1 MATVATA
8 PIQESRINS
17 TVYVG
22 GAGVRTIQAAVNY
35 AVKNG
40 GSFMVV
46 IPYGYAGSDTIG
58 GVINGSATVLISDQ
72 RGDSPQSYA
81 WEGTAYIA
89 ADFMQLG
96 NIYAP
101 YFGVVRG
108 QYFIA
113 DNGASQMQDGATL
126 MDFQTP
132 DNEGRLIAKSATAAL
147 ASLSLGGA
155 SNTADGRVME
165 YLRFSEFGG
174 PGSALGEFFVPLN
187 VDGAITSSGQMK
199 ARGWNPLDVSESYT
213 AIGVGNDPTTPI
225 LTLTNAA
232 SPTDQRVWIMAALRD
247 RLIFSAETDGGE
259 DDIWMQII
267 RSAPGVLS
275 AVDIYPPLNCE
286 GLTATDAE
294 FNTCEVNGSPVRTF
308 ANTPS
313 GSMVY
318 PGAGLALSTG
328 AAWGASLDP
337 ATLQGKLTLTTTGSS
352 GAATLTGNTL
362 NIPNYAGGGGS
373 MVYPDRGI
381 AVSNDDS
388 WSDSIPTTDIAYVGK
403 TNNFT
408 TPQQFSGAVGGLLTI
423 ISDPRSGG
431 LPVLTI
437 GQRNP
442 DGPPVYNITGD
453 GGSVYVNTPVG
464 GQHVCL
470 NWDAGLGVRFGD
482 GNGGQAAILDNTG
495 VLTLGPLGHMQI
507 APASNGYTS
516 MTFNGNNTD
525 GGRMGL
531 VGGPDFNVLFFD
543 MPVDGGYWFRI
554 NNIQV
559 AQIRSDGVI
568 QAQGFAQRNFF
579 VDTQGNVTTGTLT
592 VQPQLAVERP
602 APTTQK
608 RGTTKP
614 GTKPGS
620 DDDRAVSNPVT
631 LTLSDD
637 GASSFIDGG
646 HGILRLNYNN
656 TPATATTQI
665 GGSFAILDSTL
676 STATTSIDNTGKA
689 TFNGSVTAATITMGA
704 GQFSDSINGSGNLR
718 LNAATGGG
726 VLINGDANTGNLCRW
741 GAGDG
746 ATIVAS
752 IDGSGNAH
760 FNGTLSAGG
769 AKTFAVPHPTDEGK
783 NLVHACLEGPENGV
797 FYRGEVTTANGMAEV
812 TLPDYFDAL
821 TFTDDRSILLT
832 QVFEGDL
839 QEFALLAATRVV
851 GGKFRIRA
859 TVPRAT
865 VAWEVKAVR
874 RIGVDRLNVVSD
886 HVSN

>member
-1 MATVATA
+1 
-8 PIQESRINS
+8 
-17 TVYVG
+17 
-22 GAGVRTIQAAVNY
+22 
-35 AVKNG
+35 
-40 GSFMVV
+40 
-46 IPYGYAGSDTIG
+46 
-58 GVINGSATVLISDQ
+58 
-72 RGDSPQSYA
+72 
-81 WEGTAYIA
+81 
-89 ADFMQLG
+89 
-96 NIYAP
+96 
-101 YFGVVRG
+101 
-108 QYFIA
+108 
-113 DNGASQMQDGATL
+113 
-126 MDFQTP
+126 
-132 DNEGRLIAKSATAAL
+132 
-147 ASLSLGGA
+147 
-155 SNTADGRVME
+155 
-165 YLRFSEFGG
+165 
-174 PGSALGEFFVPLN
+174 
-187 VDGAITSSGQMK
+187 
-199 ARGWNPLDVSESYT
+199 
-213 AIGVGNDPTTPI
+213 
-225 LTLTNAA
+225 
-232 SPTDQRVWIMAALRD
+232 
-247 RLIFSAETDGGE
+247 
-259 DDIWMQII
+259 
-267 RSAPGVLS
+267 
-275 AVDIYPPLNCE
+275 
-286 GLTATDAE
+286 
-294 FNTCEVNGSPVRTF
+294 
-308 ANTPS
+308 
-313 GSMVY
+313 MVY

-337 ATLQGKLTLTTTGSS
+337 ATLQGKLTLTTTGTS
-352 GAATLTGNTL
+352 GPATLTGATL
-362 NIPNYAGGGGS
+362 NIPNYATGGGGG
-373 MVYPDRGI
+373 MVYPGAGLALSTGAAWGASLDP
-381 AVSNDDS
+381 A
-388 WSDSIPTTDIAYVGK
+388 DIAYVGR

-423 ISDPRSGG
+423 ISDPGSGG

-470 NWDAGLGVRFGD
+470 NWDAGLGVVFGD
-482 GNGGQAAILDNTG
+482 GNGGQAATLDNTG
-495 VLTLGPLGHMQI
+495 VLTLGSLGHMQI

-525 GGRMGL
+525 GGRMGF
-531 VGGPDFNVLFFD
+531 VGGPDYNALFFD
-543 MPVDGGYWFRI
+543 MPVDGRYLFRI

-559 AQIRSDGVI
+559 AQIGSDGVI
-568 QAQGFAQRNFF
+568 QALGFAQQNFF
-579 VDTQGNVTTGTLT
+579 VDTQGNVTTGTLI
-592 VQPQLAVERP
+592 VKPQLAVERP

-620 DDDRAVSNPVT
+620 DDDREVSNPVT

-637 GASSFIDGG
+637 GGSSYIDGG
-646 HGILRLNYNN
+646 HERLLLNFNN
-656 TPATATTQI
+656 APATAVVQI
-665 GGSFAILDSTL
+665 GGSFVILDSTL
-676 STATTSIDNTGKA
+676 SAVTTSIDNA
-689 TFNGSVTAATITMGA
+689 
-704 GQFSDSINGSGNLR
+704 
-718 LNAATGGG
+718 
-726 VLINGDANTGNLCRW
+726 
-741 GAGDG
+741 
-746 ATIVAS
+746 
-752 IDGSGNAH
+752 GNAH